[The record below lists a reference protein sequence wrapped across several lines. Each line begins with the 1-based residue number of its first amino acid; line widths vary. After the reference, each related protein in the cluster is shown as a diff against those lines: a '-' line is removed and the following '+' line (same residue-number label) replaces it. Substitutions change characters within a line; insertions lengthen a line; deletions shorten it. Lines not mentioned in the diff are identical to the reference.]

1 MEERGG
7 VMRVSRADFRW
18 AVSEGVISEGQA
30 EDLWRALEG
39 RNVDRP
45 RFDLPHV
52 AYYLGALVVISAM
65 TWFMTLGWERFG
77 GGGLFVISLSYALA
91 FAVAGGLLWRE
102 RGLKVPGGLLV
113 TAAVCMTPLAVYGFE
128 TMTGAWL
135 QGAPGEY
142 RDFYA
147 YIKGGWFP
155 MEVATVVAGLLALRY
170 FRFPFL
176 TAPVAF
182 ALWFMSMDL
191 TPLIYGEHYYEAQG
205 YQVASLVFGLVVLV
219 GAYLVDRRT
228 QEDYAFWAYL
238 FGMFAFWGGLTLFEG
253 GSELDWLFYGLINL
267 GLILL
272 SVLLQRR
279 VFVVFGAA
287 GVFGYVGHLAWEIF
301 EDSLFFPFVLS
312 AAGLAIIALG
322 ILYAKNRDK
331 IEGAVV
337 RAVPTGIRRLLPMER
352 EAR

>member
-1 MEERGG
+1 
-7 VMRVSRADFRW
+7 MRVRRKDFSW
-18 AVSEGVISEGQA
+18 AVSEGVISEAQA
-30 EDLWRALEG
+30 ENLWRVLERRG
-39 RNVDRP
+39 QDRP

-52 AYYLGALVVISAM
+52 AYYFGALVVICAM
-65 TWFMTLGWERFG
+65 TWFVTLGWERFG
-77 GGGLFVISLSYALA
+77 GGGLFAISLSCALG
-91 FAVAGGLLWRE
+91 FVVAGGLLWRD

-128 TMTGAWL
+128 RMTGLWL
-135 QGAPGEY
+135 QGAPGDY
-142 RDFYA
+142 ADFYH

-155 MEVATVVAGLLALRY
+155 MEAATIGAGLLALRF

-191 TPLIYGEHYYEAQG
+191 TPLIYGRHYYEAQG
-205 YQVASLVFGLVVLV
+205 FQMVSLIFGLVMLI

-228 QEDYAFWAYL
+228 EEDYAFWGYL

-253 GSELDWLFYGLINL
+253 GSELDWLIYGLINA
-267 GLILL
+267 GLIPL

-301 EDSLFFPFVLS
+301 EASLLFPFVVS

-322 ILYAKNRDK
+322 ILYAKNRPR
-331 IEGAVV
+331 IENTMM
-337 RAVPTGIRRLLPMER
+337 RAIPTRLRRLLPTER
-352 EAR
+352 EAH

>member
-1 MEERGG
+1 
-7 VMRVSRADFRW
+7 MRVVRKDFSW
-18 AVSEGVISEGQA
+18 AVSEGIISEGQA
-30 EDLWRALEG
+30 EDLWRVLK
-39 RNVDRP
+39 RRSKDRP

-52 AYYLGALVVISAM
+52 AYYFGALVVISAM

-77 GGGLFVISLSYALA
+77 GGGILAISLSYALG
-91 FAVAGGLLWRE
+91 FTVAGVLLWRDK
-102 RGLKVPGGLLV
+102 GLRVPGGLLV
-113 TAAVCMTPLAVYGFE
+113 TAAVCMAPLAVYGFE
-128 TMTGAWL
+128 MMTGVWL

-142 RDFYA
+142 EDFYD

-155 MEVATVVAGLLALRY
+155 MEVGTVVAGLVALWF

-191 TPLIYGEHYYEAQG
+191 TPLIYGRSYYEAQG
-205 YQVASLVFGLVVLV
+205 YQMVSLVFGLVVLV

-228 QEDYAFWAYL
+228 EEDYGFWGYL
-238 FGMFAFWGGLTLFEG
+238 FGMFAFWGGLTMFEG
-253 GSELDWLFYGLINL
+253 GSELDWSIYGLINA

-301 EDSLFFPFVLS
+301 EDSLLFPFALS
-312 AAGLAIIALG
+312 TAGLAIIALG
-322 ILYAKNRDK
+322 ILYAKNRDR
-331 IEGAVV
+331 IEDTAV

>member
-1 MEERGG
+1 
-7 VMRVSRADFRW
+7 MRVRRKDVFRA
-18 AVSEGVISEGQA
+18 VTEGVISEGQA
-30 EDLWRALEG
+30 EDLWRILER
-39 RNVDRP
+39 RNADRP

-52 AYYLGALVVISAM
+52 AYYFGALVVISAM
-65 TWFMTLGWERFG
+65 TWFMTLGWEEFG
-77 GGGLFVISLSYALA
+77 GGGILAISLSYALV
-91 FAVAGGLLWRE
+91 FVVAGGLMWRAG
-102 RGLKVPGGLLV
+102 GLKVPGGLLI

-128 TMTGAWL
+128 TMMGMWL
-135 QGAPGEY
+135 QEVPGQY
-142 RDFYA
+142 VDFYD

-155 MEVATVVAGLLALRY
+155 MEVATVGAGLVALWF

-191 TPLIYGEHYYEAQG
+191 TPLIYGSSYYEAQG
-205 YQVASLVFGLVVLV
+205 YQVVSLFFGLVMLA
-219 GAYLVDRRT
+219 GSYLVDRRT
-228 QEDYAFWAYL
+228 EEDYAFWGYL

-253 GSELDWLFYGLINL
+253 GSELDWFLYGLINA
-267 GLILL
+267 GLIVL

-287 GVFGYVGHLAWEIF
+287 GVFAYVGHLAWEIF
-301 EDSLFFPFVLS
+301 EDSLLFPFVLS

-331 IEGAVV
+331 IEDAVV
-337 RAVPTGIRRLLPMER
+337 RKIPTTVRRLLPMER
-352 EAR
+352 ETP

>member
-1 MEERGG
+1 MR
-7 VMRVSRADFRW
+7 VMRKDFSW
-18 AVSEGVISEGQA
+18 AVSKGVISEGQA
-30 EDLWRALEG
+30 EDLWRVLE
-39 RNVDRP
+39 RRDTDRP

-52 AYYLGALVVISAM
+52 AYYFGALVVICAM

-77 GGGLFVISLSYALA
+77 GGGILAISLSYALG
-91 FAVAGGLLWRE
+91 FMVAGGLLWRDKD
-102 RGLKVPGGLLV
+102 LKVPGGLLV

-128 TMTGAWL
+128 RMTGVWL

-142 RDFYA
+142 EDFYD

-155 MEVATVVAGLLALRY
+155 MEVGTVGAGLAALRF

-176 TAPVAF
+176 TAPIAF

-191 TPLIYGEHYYEAQG
+191 TPLIYGRLYYEAQG
-205 YQVASLVFGLVVLV
+205 YQLVSLVSGLIVLV

-228 QEDYAFWAYL
+228 EEDYAFWGYL
-238 FGMFAFWGGLTLFEG
+238 FGMFAFWGGLTMFEG
-253 GSELDWLFYGLINL
+253 GSELDWCIYGLINA
-267 GLILL
+267 GLIPL

-279 VFVVFGAA
+279 VFVVFGAM

-301 EDSLFFPFVLS
+301 EDSLLFPFALS
-312 AAGLAIIALG
+312 TAGLAIIALG
-322 ILYAKNRDK
+322 ILYAKNRDR
-331 IEGAVV
+331 IEGTVV
-337 RAVPTGIRRLLPMER
+337 RAVPTGIRRVLPMER